1 MGKYIISL
9 FLTLL
14 ILFTV
19 VCADK
24 NTIGTNT
31 IGPEGGEV
39 VSRDGFHTLIFKPG
53 ALSQEVEV
61 ELIKLTFTNELFI
74 TEGPQTCAYT
84 YNKNDIAPFLNMNPM
99 VEHNFGVQTKDE
111 NGNSNVKI
119 EPLIQRDD
127 GNGNP
132 RLMEDNTTIVDT
144 NEDTVIQSATLFTD
158 QGEVLIPPKDI
169 ELIGFFSVNK
179 FKDPDGFPMLDIIFT
194 PSNLGFF
201 IDDIFL
207 RFLNGL
213 QQNTP
218 LEMDSESGNLGI
230 ILPNL
235 CDPLSANP
243 STTDAMFEL
252 DINDQIFFNT
262 TDSLSLEYK
271 TNCEEHDPD
280 TPPLPPPL
288 TPPPGLSVENILG
301 AYGLNCFCRQ
311 DTLLICTGNFGGGGF
326 TTGININRN
335 TDNRGLTITKG
346 QEITDII
353 ITTPED
359 LFTLEGQLTDLEDG
373 TFGAEAEGSG
383 FLGDTSSAAADIIV
397 KAEGWIF
404 DLDEQGNVVL
414 AEGDLRFNFPGFLSD
429 SVSSVAECTGVK
441 IE

>member
-19 VCADK
+19 VCAQR

-39 VSRDGFHTLIFKPG
+39 VSRDGFHKLIFKPG

-61 ELIKLTFTNELFI
+61 ELIKLTFTELLDSD
-74 TEGPQTCAYT
+74 EETCEYT
-84 YNKNDIAPFLNMNPM
+84 YNRNDIAPFLNMNPM

-169 ELIGFFSVNK
+169 DLIGFFSVNK
-179 FKDPDGFPMLDIIFT
+179 FNDPDGFPMLDIIFT
-194 PSNLGFF
+194 PSNLGLFF

-207 RFLNGL
+207 RFLNGI

-218 LEMDSESGNLGI
+218 LEMDSESGNFEI
-230 ILPNL
+230 T
-235 CDPLSANP
+235 LSNICNP
-243 STTDAMFEL
+243 SFFMITSDAIFQL
-252 DINDQIFFNT
+252 DVVDQM
-262 TDSLSLEYK
+262 
-271 TNCEEHDPD
+271 TNE
-280 TPPLPPPL
+280 
-288 TPPPGLSVENILG
+288 
-301 AYGLNCFCRQ
+301 
-311 DTLLICTGNFGGGGF
+311 
-326 TTGININRN
+326 
-335 TDNRGLTITKG
+335 RGRG
-346 QEITDII
+346 
-353 ITTPED
+353 
-359 LFTLEGQLTDLEDG
+359 
-373 TFGAEAEGSG
+373 
-383 FLGDTSSAAADIIV
+383 
-397 KAEGWIF
+397 
-404 DLDEQGNVVL
+404 
-414 AEGDLRFNFPGFLSD
+414 
-429 SVSSVAECTGVK
+429 
-441 IE
+441 